1 MTPDLRRAIHAVLVS
16 RPTALTSANA
26 VTSDTGSMGAAE
38 AIGASNTKLCTVASP
53 IQAHEYFCAVCV

>member
-1 MTPDLRRAIHAVLVS
+1 MTPYLRRAIHAVMVS

-26 VTSDTGSMGAAE
+26 VTSDTGSTGAAK
-38 AIGASNTKLCTVASP
+38 AIGTINTKPCTVASP